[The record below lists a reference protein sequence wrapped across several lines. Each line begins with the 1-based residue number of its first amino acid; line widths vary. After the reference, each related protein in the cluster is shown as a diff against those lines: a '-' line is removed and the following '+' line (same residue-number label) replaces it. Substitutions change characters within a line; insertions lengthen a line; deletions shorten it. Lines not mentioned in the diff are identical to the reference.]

1 MNEDIL
7 QLVASVKALWVPP
20 QLPNE
25 IVQGDMPGDKIQI
38 DSGHISKANVIFP
51 KLLEELSAAFAR
63 NPHRRA
69 VISVCGGS
77 GVGKSET
84 ASLLSFYLQQ
94 IGIGSYTLS
103 GDNYPHRIPKDNDIE
118 RVRVFHRGG
127 LWGLVTSGQCTQANQ
142 EILRGLQL
150 EDRDADPAL
159 CTVHPWL
166 EVYQQEGRK
175 SLSDYL
181 GTTHEID
188 FDQVTSI
195 VSQFKNGAEHIF
207 LKRMGRTAT
216 DLWYDDVDFSAA
228 SVLLIEWTHGNS
240 DRFQGVDVPI
250 LLNSTPQE
258 TLEHRKSRQRDG
270 GVDHPFTTMVL
281 ELEQKMLVAQAEKAK
296 IIITKNSAILPYSEY
311 RLLMAR
317 S

>member
-1 MNEDIL
+1 MNENIL
-7 QLVASVKALWVPP
+7 QLIALAKTSWLPP

-38 DSGHISKANVIFP
+38 DSGHMSKANVIFP
-51 KLLEELSAAFAR
+51 KLLDELSAVLVQ

-103 GDNYPHRIPKDNDIE
+103 GDNYPHRIPRDNDIE
-118 RVRVFHRGG
+118 RVRIFRRGG
-127 LWGLVTSGQCTQANQ
+127 IRGLITSGQCTQANQ
-142 EILRGLQL
+142 ETLRTLQL
-150 EDRDADPAL
+150 EDHDADPAL
-159 CTVHPWL
+159 CAMHPWL

-175 SLSDYL
+175 ALSGYL

-188 FDQVTSI
+188 FNEVTSI

-207 LKRMGRTAT
+207 LKRMGRAAT

-240 DRFQGVDVPI
+240 DRFQGVDIPI
-250 LLNSTPQE
+250 LLNSTPKE

-270 GVDHPFTTMVL
+270 GVDSPFTTMVL

-296 IIITKNSAILPYSEY
+296 IIITKNGDILPYSEY